1 MKTVVCISNAHRAK
15 LVVPSFNIPYLPMV
29 EPVVQAIV
37 EKDAFALIAVARL
50 EWIKFQGRS
59 LKAVK
64 EEFDKWYNP
73 KHVRLHLDHI
83 PVIDED
89 NLKVDYVSVITEA
102 IDLGYD
108 SVMVDGSRLDLDG
121 NIEATRTI
129 VEMAH
134 AAGIGCEA
142 ELGAVLGHEERPLPP
157 YEELFSSGKAFTKVD
172 EAQHFVKETGCD
184 WLSVSVGN
192 IHGAVSKSNRD
203 DKKIQARLNLD
214 LIKDLSEATTI
225 PLVLHGGSG
234 IQRQFVLGAIKR
246 GMAKINIGT
255 DIRQTYEKSL
265 SKTDNIRDAQQ
276 MVFNRTC
283 YLLDD
288 YLGLKGTRAVVTD
301 S

>member
-1 MKTVVCISNAHRAK
+1 MKTVDCINNAHKAN

-29 EPVVQAIV
+29 EPVVRAIV

-50 EWIKFQGRS
+50 EWIKFQSRS

-73 KHVRLHLDHI
+73 EYVQLHLDHV

-89 NLKVDYVSVITEA
+89 NLKVDYVSVIAEA
-102 IDLGYD
+102 IELGYD

-121 NIEATRTI
+121 NIEATRII

-134 AAGIGCEA
+134 AAGIGCEG
-142 ELGAVLGHEERPLPP
+142 ELGAVLGHEEGPIPS
-157 YEELFSSGKAFTKVD
+157 YEELFSSGKAFTKVN
-172 EAQHFVKETGCD
+172 EAQRFVKETGCD

-192 IHGAVSKSNRD
+192 VHGAVSKSKRAE
-203 DKKIQARLNLD
+203 KKIQAKLNLD
-214 LIKDLSEATTI
+214 LIKELSEANGI

-234 IQRQFVLGAIKR
+234 IQRQFVLEAINR
-246 GMAKINIGT
+246 GIAKMNIGT
-255 DIRQTYEKSL
+255 EIRQTYEKAL
-265 SKTDNIRDAQQ
+265 AKTDNVRNAQQ
-276 MVFNRTC
+276 AVFDRTC

-288 YLGLKGTRAVVTD
+288 YLGLRGTRAIVTG